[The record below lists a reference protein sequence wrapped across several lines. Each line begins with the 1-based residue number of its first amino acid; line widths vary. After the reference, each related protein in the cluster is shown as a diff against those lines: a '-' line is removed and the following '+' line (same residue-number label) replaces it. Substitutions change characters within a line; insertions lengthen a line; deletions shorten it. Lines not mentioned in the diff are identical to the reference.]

1 MNLVLE
7 QQVLH
12 HFQQFDAAVTM
23 SDHPKGFCKKVPAE
37 QKFQKNRLA
46 RQLRG
51 VTVFKAYV
59 HQRHGYRIAK
69 RSVALDYRHV

>member
-12 HFQQFDAAVTM
+12 HFQQFDADVTM
-23 SDHPKGFCKKVPAE
+23 PDHPKMFCKKVPEE
-37 QKFQKNRLA
+37 QKCQKNRLA

-51 VTVFKAYV
+51 VTVLKAYV
-59 HQRHGYRIAK
+59 HQRHSNRIAQS
-69 RSVALDYRHV
+69 RVALDYRHV